1 MIGAGRDSL
10 STILHS
16 QRTWAEQEGIP
27 IDRDGYVHQLSG
39 NLIEEMSCAT
49 RAEFEAGSG
58 GELGVDG
65 ARGKMQA
72 LHSSSAFACNVFAYW
87 RERDPSRLARA
98 LGASKGDWKLSFE
111 RTVGTGVRRA
121 IANPDVW
128 GQSDDGSVLAV
139 ESKFCEPYRTKRKQP
154 ALSSAYRLTRLSSA
168 WRDAGL
174 GRCHEIAAMT
184 HFGAVRWESLDVFQL
199 LKHLLAL
206 SKSRRGEASLRYVWF
221 DLNNDD
227 AREHSWEVDKF
238 AGLLDGEGA
247 FAGVTHQEVVAKLRE
262 GGVEGHSAYFTYL
275 AACYGI

>member
-65 ARGKMQA
+65 TRGKMQA

-98 LGASKGDWKLSFE
+98 LGVSNGDWTLSFE
-111 RTVGTGVRRA
+111 KKVGTGVWRA
-121 IANPDVW
+121 IANLDVW
-128 GQSDDGSVLAV
+128 AQSDDGSILAV
-139 ESKFCEPYRTKRKQP
+139 ESKFCEPYRATGKQP
-154 ALSSAYRLTRLSSA
+154 VLSSAYRLTRLSSA

-174 GRCHEIAAMT
+174 QRCHEIAALT
-184 HFGAVRWESLDVFQL
+184 YFGEIRWESLDVFQL

-206 SKSRRGEASLRYVWF
+206 RNSRRREASLRYVWF
-221 DLNNDD
+221 DLKNDD
-227 AREHSWEVDKF
+227 ARDHGREVDKF
-238 AGLLDGEGA
+238 SELLDGEGS

-275 AACYGI
+275 AARYGI